1 MSSLRKFIEKLS
13 NIDISNWIKQNFGLH
28 SVRKKVFFLS
38 KLSGALIIFFYL
50 LVEEFSTDNK
60 FEFWLWFIILVIFIM
75 SIDFLLGKFISE
87 PITSINK
94 SAKSMSQLDFSNPCT
109 VNTNDEF
116 GELSRSLNT
125 MSTNLQQALS
135 DLESANIQ
143 LEQDVNKERMLLEQR
158 KELIDTISHEMKTP
172 LGIIRAYTEGLMD
185 EVDEE
190 KKKNYMDV
198 IIEETDRM
206 NNMIVSLLDL
216 SALEAGVS
224 KLNPECFDF
233 IEFVETVAGRLL
245 IDIPDVNFYFT
256 YDLPEHEVFVVA
268 DKMRMEQVVEN
279 LIINAKKHVICNGNL
294 DLSITCEN
302 GLLLF
307 KIYNEGRIIESDEIS
322 KIWSKFYRS
331 AQSQRTG
338 GSGLGLAIVSQILTM
353 QGLEYGVKNRDK
365 GVEFYFMIPI
375 DEQLNINL

>member
-1 MSSLRKFIEKLS
+1 MNSLRKIIEKLK
-13 NIDISNWIKQNFGLH
+13 NVDISNWIKQNFGLY
-28 SVRKKVFFLS
+28 SVRKKVFLLS
-38 KLSGALIIFFYL
+38 KLSGALIILFYL
-50 LVEEFSTDNK
+50 VVEEFSINSK
-60 FEFWLWFIILVIFIM
+60 FEFWIWFIILVIFIM

-143 LEQDVNKERMLLEQR
+143 LEKDVNKERMLLEQR
-158 KELIDTISHEMKTP
+158 KELVDTISHEMKTP

-190 KKKNYMDV
+190 KKKNYMNV

-224 KLNPECFDF
+224 KLNPERFDF

-245 IDIPDVNFYFT
+245 IDIPDANFYFT
-256 YDLPEHEVFVVA
+256 YDLPEYEVFVVA

-279 LIINAKKHVICNGNL
+279 LVINAKKHVVYNGNL

-307 KIYNEGRIIESDEIS
+307 EIYNDGRFIEQDEIS

-331 AQSQRTG
+331 VQSQRTG

-353 QGLEYGVKNRDK
+353 QGLEYGVNNRDR
-365 GVEFYFMIPI
+365 GGEFYFMIPI
-375 DEQLNINL
+375 DE

>member
-1 MSSLRKFIEKLS
+1 MNSLRKIIEKLK
-13 NIDISNWIKQNFGLH
+13 NVDISNWIKQNFGLY
-28 SVRKKVFFLS
+28 SVRKKVFLLS
-38 KLSGALIIFFYL
+38 KLSGALIILFYL
-50 LVEEFSTDNK
+50 VVEEFSINSK
-60 FEFWLWFIILVIFIM
+60 FEFWIWFIILVIFIM

-143 LEQDVNKERMLLEQR
+143 LEKDVNKERMLLEQR
-158 KELIDTISHEMKTP
+158 KELVDTISHEMKTP

-190 KKKNYMDV
+190 KKKNYMNV

-224 KLNPECFDF
+224 KLNPERFDF

-245 IDIPDVNFYFT
+245 IDIPDANFYFT
-256 YDLPEHEVFVVA
+256 YDLPEYEVFVVA

-279 LIINAKKHVICNGNL
+279 LVINAKKHVVYNGNL

-307 KIYNEGRIIESDEIS
+307 EIYNDGRFIEQDEIS

-331 AQSQRTG
+331 VQSQRTG
-338 GSGLGLAIVSQILTM
+338 GSGLGLAIVSQILAM

-375 DEQLNINL
+375 DE

>member
-1 MSSLRKFIEKLS
+1 MNSLRKIIEKLK
-13 NIDISNWIKQNFGLH
+13 NVDISNWIKQNFGLY
-28 SVRKKVFFLS
+28 SVRKKVFLLS
-38 KLSGALIIFFYL
+38 KLSGALIILFYL
-50 LVEEFSTDNK
+50 VVEEFSINSK
-60 FEFWLWFIILVIFIM
+60 FEFWIWFIILVIFIM

-125 MSTNLQQALS
+125 ISTNLQQALS

-143 LEQDVNKERMLLEQR
+143 LEKDVNKERMLLEQR
-158 KELIDTISHEMKTP
+158 KELVDTISHEMKTP

-190 KKKNYMDV
+190 KKKNYMNV

-224 KLNPECFDF
+224 KLNPERFDF

-245 IDIPDVNFYFT
+245 IDIPDANFYFT
-256 YDLPEHEVFVVA
+256 YDLPEYEVFVVA

-279 LIINAKKHVICNGNL
+279 LIINAKKHVVYNGNL

-307 KIYNEGRIIESDEIS
+307 EIYNDGRIIEQDETS

-331 AQSQRTG
+331 VQSQRTG

-353 QGLEYGVKNRDK
+353 QGLEYGVNNRDR

-375 DEQLNINL
+375 DE

>member
-1 MSSLRKFIEKLS
+1 MNSLRKIIEKLK
-13 NIDISNWIKQNFGLH
+13 NVDISNWIKQNFGLY
-28 SVRKKVFFLS
+28 SVRKKVFLLS
-38 KLSGALIIFFYL
+38 KLSGVLIILFYL
-50 LVEEFSTDNK
+50 VVEEFSINSK
-60 FEFWLWFIILVIFIM
+60 LEFWIWFIILVIFIM

-143 LEQDVNKERMLLEQR
+143 LEKDVNKERMLLEQR
-158 KELIDTISHEMKTP
+158 KELVDTISHEMKTP

-190 KKKNYMDV
+190 KKKNYMNV

-224 KLNPECFDF
+224 KLNPERFDF

-245 IDIPDVNFYFT
+245 IDIPDANFYFT
-256 YDLPEHEVFVVA
+256 YDLPEYEVFVVA

-279 LIINAKKHVICNGNL
+279 LVINAKKHVVYNGNL

-307 KIYNEGRIIESDEIS
+307 EIYNDGRFIEQDEIS

-331 AQSQRTG
+331 VQSQRTG

-353 QGLEYGVKNRDK
+353 QGLEYGVNNRDR

-375 DEQLNINL
+375 DE

>member
-1 MSSLRKFIEKLS
+1 MNSLRKIIEKLK
-13 NIDISNWIKQNFGLH
+13 NVDISNWIKQNFGLY
-28 SVRKKVFFLS
+28 SVRNKVFLLS
-38 KLSGALIIFFYL
+38 KLSGALIILFYL
-50 LVEEFSTDNK
+50 VVEEFSINSK
-60 FEFWLWFIILVIFIM
+60 FEFWIWFIILVIFIM

-143 LEQDVNKERMLLEQR
+143 LEKDVNKERMLLEQR
-158 KELIDTISHEMKTP
+158 KELVDTISHEMKTP

-190 KKKNYMDV
+190 KKKNYMNV

-224 KLNPECFDF
+224 KLNPERFDF

-245 IDIPDVNFYFT
+245 IDIPDANFYFT
-256 YDLPEHEVFVVA
+256 YDLPEYEVFVVA

-279 LIINAKKHVICNGNL
+279 LVINAKKHVVYNGNL

-307 KIYNEGRIIESDEIS
+307 EIYNDGRFIEQDEIS

-331 AQSQRTG
+331 VQSQRTG

-353 QGLEYGVKNRDK
+353 QGLEYGVNNRDR

-375 DEQLNINL
+375 DE

>member
-1 MSSLRKFIEKLS
+1 MNSLRKIIEKLK
-13 NIDISNWIKQNFGLH
+13 NVDISNWIKQNFGLY
-28 SVRKKVFFLS
+28 SVRKKVFLLS
-38 KLSGALIIFFYL
+38 KLSGALIILFYL
-50 LVEEFSTDNK
+50 VVEEFSINSK
-60 FEFWLWFIILVIFIM
+60 LEFWIWFIILVIFIM

-143 LEQDVNKERMLLEQR
+143 LEKDVNKERMLLEQR
-158 KELIDTISHEMKTP
+158 KELVDTISHEMKTP

-190 KKKNYMDV
+190 KKKNYMNV

-224 KLNPECFDF
+224 KLNPERFDF

-245 IDIPDVNFYFT
+245 IDIPDANFYFT
-256 YDLPEHEVFVVA
+256 YDLPEYEVFVVA

-279 LIINAKKHVICNGNL
+279 LVINAKKHVVYNGNL

-307 KIYNEGRIIESDEIS
+307 EIYNDGRFIEQDEIS

-331 AQSQRTG
+331 VQSQRTG
-338 GSGLGLAIVSQILTM
+338 GSGLGIAIVSQILTM
-353 QGLEYGVKNRDK
+353 QGLEYGVNNRDR

-375 DEQLNINL
+375 DE

>member
-1 MSSLRKFIEKLS
+1 MNSLRKIIEKLK
-13 NIDISNWIKQNFGLH
+13 NVDISNWIKQDFGLY
-28 SVRKKVFFLS
+28 SVRKKVFLLS
-38 KLSGALIIFFYL
+38 KLSGALIILFYL
-50 LVEEFSTDNK
+50 VVEEFSINSK
-60 FEFWLWFIILVIFIM
+60 FEFWIWFIILVIFIM

-143 LEQDVNKERMLLEQR
+143 LEKDVNKERMLLEQR
-158 KELIDTISHEMKTP
+158 KELVDTISHEMKTP
-172 LGIIRAYTEGLMD
+172 LGIIRAYTEGLID

-190 KKKNYMDV
+190 KKKNYMNV

-224 KLNPECFDF
+224 KLNPERFDF

-245 IDIPDVNFYFT
+245 IDIPDANFYFT
-256 YDLPEHEVFVVA
+256 YDLPEYEVFVVA

-279 LIINAKKHVICNGNL
+279 LVINAKKHVVYNGNL

-307 KIYNEGRIIESDEIS
+307 EIYNDGRFIEQDEIS

-331 AQSQRTG
+331 VQSQRTG

-353 QGLEYGVKNRDK
+353 QGLEYGVNNRDR

-375 DEQLNINL
+375 DE

>member
-1 MSSLRKFIEKLS
+1 MNSLRKIVEKLK
-13 NIDISNWIKQNFGLH
+13 NVDISNWIKQNFGLY
-28 SVRKKVFFLS
+28 SVRKKVFLLS
-38 KLSGALIIFFYL
+38 KLSGALIILFYL
-50 LVEEFSTDNK
+50 VVEEFFLNSK
-60 FEFWLWFIILVIFIM
+60 FEFWIWFIILVIFIM

-125 MSTNLQQALS
+125 MSTNLQKALS

-143 LEQDVNKERMLLEQR
+143 LEKDVNKERMLLEQR
-158 KELIDTISHEMKTP
+158 KELVDTISHEMKTP

-190 KKKNYMDV
+190 KKKNYMNV

-224 KLNPECFDF
+224 KLNPERFDF

-245 IDIPDVNFYFT
+245 IDIPDANFYFT
-256 YDLPEHEVFVVA
+256 YDLPEYEVFVVA

-279 LIINAKKHVICNGNL
+279 LIINAKKHVVYDGNL

-307 KIYNEGRIIESDEIS
+307 EIYNDGRIIEQDEIS

-331 AQSQRTG
+331 VQSQRTG
-338 GSGLGLAIVSQILTM
+338 GSGLGLAIVSQILAM

-375 DEQLNINL
+375 DE

>member
-1 MSSLRKFIEKLS
+1 MDNLRKFINKLK
-13 NIDISNWIKQNFGLH
+13 NVNMSNWLKTNFGLY

-38 KLSGALIIFFYL
+38 KLAGATIILFYLIVEELPINSKFGFWIWFIVMIIF
-50 LVEEFSTDNK
+50 
-60 FEFWLWFIILVIFIM
+60 ILG
-75 SIDFLLGKFISE
+75 IDFLLGRFISE

-125 MSTNLQQALS
+125 MSTNLQQAL
-135 DLESANIQ
+135 LELEDANIK
-143 LEQDVNKERMLLEQR
+143 LEKDVNKERMLLEQR
-158 KELIDTISHEMKTP
+158 KELVDTISHEMKTP

-190 KKKNYMDV
+190 KKKLYMNI

-224 KLNPECFDF
+224 KLNPERFDF

-245 IDIPDVNFYFT
+245 IDVPDIDFYFT
-256 YDLPEHEVFVVA
+256 YDLPENKVFVVV

-279 LIINAKKHVICNGNL
+279 LIINAKKHVKYNGNL
-294 DLSITCEN
+294 DLSVTCCN
-302 GLLLF
+302 GLLVF
-307 KIYNEGRIIESDEIS
+307 KIYNDGKTIDLDEIP

-331 AQSQRTG
+331 TESQRKG

-353 QGLEYGVKNRDK
+353 QGLKYGVKNRDK
-365 GVEFYFMIPI
+365 GVEFYFMIPVD
-375 DEQLNINL
+375 DE

>member
-1 MSSLRKFIEKLS
+1 MNSLRKIVEKLK
-13 NIDISNWIKQNFGLH
+13 NVDISNWIKQNFGLY
-28 SVRKKVFFLS
+28 SVRKKVFLLS
-38 KLSGALIIFFYL
+38 KLSGVLIILFYL
-50 LVEEFSTDNK
+50 IVEEFSLNSK
-60 FEFWLWFIILVIFIM
+60 FEFLIWFIILVIFIM

-125 MSTNLQQALS
+125 MSTNLQKALS

-143 LEQDVNKERMLLEQR
+143 LEKDVNKERMLLEQR
-158 KELIDTISHEMKTP
+158 KELVDTISHEMKTP

-190 KKKNYMDV
+190 KKKNYMNV

-206 NNMIVSLLDL
+206 NNMIVSFLDL

-224 KLNPECFDF
+224 KLNPERFDF

-245 IDIPDVNFYFT
+245 IDIPDANFYFT
-256 YDLPEHEVFVVA
+256 YDLPEYEVFVVA

-279 LIINAKKHVICNGNL
+279 LIINAKKHVVYDGNL

-307 KIYNEGRIIESDEIS
+307 EIYNDGRIIEQDEIS

-331 AQSQRTG
+331 VQSQRTG
-338 GSGLGLAIVSQILTM
+338 GSGLGLAIVSQILAM

-375 DEQLNINL
+375 DE

>member
-1 MSSLRKFIEKLS
+1 MNSLRKIIEKLK
-13 NIDISNWIKQNFGLH
+13 NVDISNWIKQNFGLY
-28 SVRKKVFFLS
+28 SVRKKVFLLS
-38 KLSGALIIFFYL
+38 KLSGALIILFYL
-50 LVEEFSTDNK
+50 VVEEFSINSK
-60 FEFWLWFIILVIFIM
+60 FEFWIWFIILVIFIM

-143 LEQDVNKERMLLEQR
+143 LEKDVNKERMLLEQR

-185 EVDEE
+185 EADEE
-190 KKKNYMDV
+190 KKKNYMNV

-224 KLNPECFDF
+224 KLNPERFDF

-245 IDIPDVNFYFT
+245 IDIPDANFYFI
-256 YDLPEHEVFVVA
+256 YDLPEYEVFVVV

-279 LIINAKKHVICNGNL
+279 LIINAKKHVVYNGNL
-294 DLSITCEN
+294 ELSITCEN

-307 KIYNEGRIIESDEIS
+307 EIYNDGRIIEHDEIS

-331 AQSQRTG
+331 VQSQRTG

-353 QGLEYGVKNRDK
+353 QGLEYGVNNRDR

-375 DEQLNINL
+375 DE

>member
-1 MSSLRKFIEKLS
+1 MNSLRKIIEKLK
-13 NIDISNWIKQNFGLH
+13 NVDISNWIKQNFGLY
-28 SVRKKVFFLS
+28 SVRKKVFLLS
-38 KLSGALIIFFYL
+38 KLSGALIILFYL
-50 LVEEFSTDNK
+50 VVEEFSINSK
-60 FEFWLWFIILVIFIM
+60 FEFWIWFIILVIFIM

-143 LEQDVNKERMLLEQR
+143 LEKDVNKERMLLEQR
-158 KELIDTISHEMKTP
+158 KELVDTISHEMKTP

-190 KKKNYMDV
+190 KKNNYMNV

-224 KLNPECFDF
+224 KLNPERFDF

-245 IDIPDVNFYFT
+245 IDIPDANFYFT
-256 YDLPEHEVFVVA
+256 YDLPEYEVFVVA

-279 LIINAKKHVICNGNL
+279 LVINAKKHVVYNGNL

-307 KIYNEGRIIESDEIS
+307 EIYNDGRFIEQDEIS

-331 AQSQRTG
+331 VQSQRTG

-353 QGLEYGVKNRDK
+353 QGLEYGVNNRDR

-375 DEQLNINL
+375 DE

>member
-1 MSSLRKFIEKLS
+1 MNSLRKIIEKLK
-13 NIDISNWIKQNFGLH
+13 NVDISNWIKQNFGLY
-28 SVRKKVFFLS
+28 SVRKKVFLLS
-38 KLSGALIIFFYL
+38 KLSGALIILFYL
-50 LVEEFSTDNK
+50 VVEEFSINSK
-60 FEFWLWFIILVIFIM
+60 FEFWIWFIILVIFIM

-143 LEQDVNKERMLLEQR
+143 LEKDVNKERMLLEQR
-158 KELIDTISHEMKTP
+158 KELVDAISHEMKTP

-190 KKKNYMDV
+190 KKKNYMNV

-216 SALEAGVS
+216 SALEVGVS
-224 KLNPECFDF
+224 KLNPERFDF

-245 IDIPDVNFYFT
+245 IDIPDANFYFT
-256 YDLPEHEVFVVA
+256 YDLPEYEVFVVA

-279 LIINAKKHVICNGNL
+279 LIINAKKHVVYNGNL

-307 KIYNEGRIIESDEIS
+307 EIYNDGRIIEQDEIS

-331 AQSQRTG
+331 VQSQRKG

-353 QGLEYGVKNRDK
+353 QGLEYGVNNRDR

-375 DEQLNINL
+375 DE

>member
-1 MSSLRKFIEKLS
+1 MNSLRKIVEKLK
-13 NIDISNWIKQNFGLH
+13 NVDISNWIKQNFGLY
-28 SVRKKVFFLS
+28 SVRKKVFLLS
-38 KLSGALIIFFYL
+38 KLSGALIILFYL
-50 LVEEFSTDNK
+50 VVEEFSLNSK
-60 FEFWLWFIILVIFIM
+60 FEFWIWFIILVIFIM

-125 MSTNLQQALS
+125 MSTNLQKALS

-143 LEQDVNKERMLLEQR
+143 LEKDVNKERMLLEQR
-158 KELIDTISHEMKTP
+158 KELVDTISHEMKTP
-172 LGIIRAYTEGLMD
+172 LGFIRAYTEGLMD

-190 KKKNYMDV
+190 KKKNYMNV

-224 KLNPECFDF
+224 KLNPERFDF

-245 IDIPDVNFYFT
+245 IDIPDANFYFT
-256 YDLPEHEVFVVA
+256 YDLPEYEVFVVA

-279 LIINAKKHVICNGNL
+279 LIINAKKHVVYDGNL

-307 KIYNEGRIIESDEIS
+307 EIYNDGRIIEQEEIS

-331 AQSQRTG
+331 VQSQRTG
-338 GSGLGLAIVSQILTM
+338 GSGLGLAIVSQILAM
-353 QGLEYGVKNRDK
+353 QGLEYGVKNRYK

-375 DEQLNINL
+375 DE

>member
-1 MSSLRKFIEKLS
+1 MNSLRKIIEKLK
-13 NIDISNWIKQNFGLH
+13 NVDISNWIKQNFGLY
-28 SVRKKVFFLS
+28 SVRKKVFLLS
-38 KLSGALIIFFYL
+38 KLSGALIILFYL
-50 LVEEFSTDNK
+50 VVEEFSINSK
-60 FEFWLWFIILVIFIM
+60 FEFWIWFIILVIFIM

-143 LEQDVNKERMLLEQR
+143 LEKDVNKERMLLEQR
-158 KELIDTISHEMKTP
+158 KELVDTISHEMKTP
-172 LGIIRAYTEGLMD
+172 LGIIRAYTEGLID

-190 KKKNYMDV
+190 KKKNYMNV

-224 KLNPECFDF
+224 KLNPERFDF

-245 IDIPDVNFYFT
+245 IDIPDANFYFT
-256 YDLPEHEVFVVA
+256 YDLPEYEVFVVA

-279 LIINAKKHVICNGNL
+279 LVINAKKHVVYNGNL

-307 KIYNEGRIIESDEIS
+307 EIYNDGRFIEQDEIS

-331 AQSQRTG
+331 VQSQRAG

-353 QGLEYGVKNRDK
+353 QGLEYGVNNRDR

-375 DEQLNINL
+375 DE

>member
-1 MSSLRKFIEKLS
+1 MNSLRKIVEKLK
-13 NIDISNWIKQNFGLH
+13 NVDISNWIKQNFGLY
-28 SVRKKVFFLS
+28 SVRKKVFLLS
-38 KLSGALIIFFYL
+38 KLSGALIILFYL
-50 LVEEFSTDNK
+50 IVEEFSINSK
-60 FEFWLWFIILVIFIM
+60 FEFWIWFIILVIFTM

-125 MSTNLQQALS
+125 MSTNLQKALS

-143 LEQDVNKERMLLEQR
+143 LEKDVNKERMLLEQR
-158 KELIDTISHEMKTP
+158 KELVDTISHEMKTP

-190 KKKNYMDV
+190 KKKNYMNV

-224 KLNPECFDF
+224 KLNPERFDF

-245 IDIPDVNFYFT
+245 IDIPDANFYFT
-256 YDLPEHEVFVVA
+256 YDLPEYEVFVVA

-279 LIINAKKHVICNGNL
+279 LIINAKKHVVYDGNL

-307 KIYNEGRIIESDEIS
+307 EIYNDGRIIEQDEIS

-331 AQSQRTG
+331 VQSQRTG
-338 GSGLGLAIVSQILTM
+338 GSGLGLAIVSQILAM

-375 DEQLNINL
+375 DE

>member
-1 MSSLRKFIEKLS
+1 MNSLRKIIEKLK
-13 NIDISNWIKQNFGLH
+13 NVDISNWIKQNFGLY
-28 SVRKKVFFLS
+28 SVRKKVFLLS
-38 KLSGALIIFFYL
+38 KLSGALIILFYL
-50 LVEEFSTDNK
+50 VVEEFSINSK
-60 FEFWLWFIILVIFIM
+60 FEFWIWFIILVIFIM

-143 LEQDVNKERMLLEQR
+143 LEKDVNKERMLLEQR
-158 KELIDTISHEMKTP
+158 KELVDAISHEMKTP

-190 KKKNYMDV
+190 KKKNYMNV

-224 KLNPECFDF
+224 KLNPERFDF

-245 IDIPDVNFYFT
+245 IDIPDANFYFT
-256 YDLPEHEVFVVA
+256 YDLPEYEVFVVV

-279 LIINAKKHVICNGNL
+279 LIINAKKHVVYNGNL

-307 KIYNEGRIIESDEIS
+307 EIYNDGRIIEHDEIS

-331 AQSQRTG
+331 VQSQRTG

-353 QGLEYGVKNRDK
+353 QGLEYGVNNRDR

-375 DEQLNINL
+375 DE

>member
-1 MSSLRKFIEKLS
+1 MNSLRKLKEIIE
-13 NIDISNWIKQNFGLH
+13 NIDISNWIKKNFGLH

-50 LVEEFSTDNK
+50 LVEEFSMNSK
-60 FEFWLWFIILVIFIM
+60 FEFWIWFVILVILIM
-75 SIDFLLGKFISE
+75 NIDFLLGKFISE

-109 VNTNDEF
+109 IDTNDEF

-125 MSTNLQQALS
+125 MSKNLQQALS
-135 DLESANIQ
+135 Q
-143 LEQDVNKERMLLEQR
+143 LENVNIKLEEEVNKERMLLEQR
-158 KELIDTISHEMKTP
+158 KELVDTISHEMKTP
-172 LGIIRAYTEGLMD
+172 LGIICAYTEGLMD
-185 EVDEE
+185 EADEE

-216 SALEAGVS
+216 SSLEAGVS
-224 KLNPECFDF
+224 KLSSECFDF

-279 LIINAKKHVICNGNL
+279 LIINAKKHVICDGNL
-294 DLSITCEN
+294 DLSITCSD
-302 GLLLF
+302 GLLSF
-307 KIYNEGRIIESDEIS
+307 KMYNEGRTIEPEEIS

-331 AQSQRTG
+331 AQSKHTG

-353 QGLEYGVKNRDK
+353 QRLEYGVKNHDK
-365 GVEFYFMIPI
+365 GVEFYFIIPI
-375 DEQLNINL
+375 SEQRSINL

>member
-1 MSSLRKFIEKLS
+1 MNSLRKIIEKLK
-13 NIDISNWIKQNFGLH
+13 NVDISNWIKQNFGLY
-28 SVRKKVFFLS
+28 SVRKKVFLLS
-38 KLSGALIIFFYL
+38 KLSGALIILFYL
-50 LVEEFSTDNK
+50 VVEEFSINSK
-60 FEFWLWFIILVIFIM
+60 FEFWIWFIILVIFIM

-143 LEQDVNKERMLLEQR
+143 LEKDVNKERMLLEQR
-158 KELIDTISHEMKTP
+158 KELVDTISHEMKTP
-172 LGIIRAYTEGLMD
+172 LGIIRAYTEGLID

-190 KKKNYMDV
+190 KKKNYMNV

-224 KLNPECFDF
+224 KLNPERFDF

-245 IDIPDVNFYFT
+245 IDIPDANFYFT
-256 YDLPEHEVFVVA
+256 YDLPEYEVFVVA
-268 DKMRMEQVVEN
+268 DKIRMEQVVEN
-279 LIINAKKHVICNGNL
+279 LIINAKKHVVYNGNL

-307 KIYNEGRIIESDEIS
+307 KIYNDGRIIEQDEIS

-331 AQSQRTG
+331 VQSQRTG

-353 QGLEYGVKNRDK
+353 QGLEYGVNNRDR

-375 DEQLNINL
+375 DE

>member
-1 MSSLRKFIEKLS
+1 MNSLRKIIEKLK
-13 NIDISNWIKQNFGLH
+13 NVDISNWIKQNFGLY
-28 SVRKKVFFLS
+28 SVRKKVFLLS
-38 KLSGALIIFFYL
+38 KLSGALIILFYL
-50 LVEEFSTDNK
+50 VVEEFSINSK
-60 FEFWLWFIILVIFIM
+60 FEFWIWFIILVIFIM

-143 LEQDVNKERMLLEQR
+143 LEKDVNKERMLLEQR
-158 KELIDTISHEMKTP
+158 KELVDTISHEMKTP
-172 LGIIRAYTEGLMD
+172 LGIISAYTEGLMD

-190 KKKNYMDV
+190 KKKNYMNV

-224 KLNPECFDF
+224 KLNPERFDF

-245 IDIPDVNFYFT
+245 IDIPDANFYFT
-256 YDLPEHEVFVVA
+256 YDLPEYEVFVVA

-279 LIINAKKHVICNGNL
+279 LVINAKKHVVYNGNL

-307 KIYNEGRIIESDEIS
+307 EIYNDGRIIEQDEIS

-331 AQSQRTG
+331 VQSQRTG

-353 QGLEYGVKNRDK
+353 QGLEYGVNNRDR

-375 DEQLNINL
+375 DE

>member
-1 MSSLRKFIEKLS
+1 MNSLRKIIEKLK
-13 NIDISNWIKQNFGLH
+13 NVDISNWIKQNFGLY
-28 SVRKKVFFLS
+28 SVRKKVFVLS
-38 KLSGALIIFFYL
+38 KLSGALIILFYL
-50 LVEEFSTDNK
+50 VVEEFSINSK
-60 FEFWLWFIILVIFIM
+60 FEFWIWFIILVIFIM

-143 LEQDVNKERMLLEQR
+143 LEKDVNKERMLLEQR
-158 KELIDTISHEMKTP
+158 KELVDTISHEMKTP

-190 KKKNYMDV
+190 KKKNYMNV

-224 KLNPECFDF
+224 KLNPERFDF

-245 IDIPDVNFYFT
+245 IDIPDANFYFT
-256 YDLPEHEVFVVA
+256 YDLPEYEVFVVA

-279 LIINAKKHVICNGNL
+279 LVINAKKHVVYNGNL

-307 KIYNEGRIIESDEIS
+307 EIYNDGRFIEQDEIS

-331 AQSQRTG
+331 VQSQRTG

-353 QGLEYGVKNRDK
+353 QGLEYGVNNRDR

-375 DEQLNINL
+375 DE

>member
-1 MSSLRKFIEKLS
+1 MNSLRKIVEKLK
-13 NIDISNWIKQNFGLH
+13 NVDISNWIKQNFGLY
-28 SVRKKVFFLS
+28 SVRKKVFLLS
-38 KLSGALIIFFYL
+38 KLSGALIILFYL
-50 LVEEFSTDNK
+50 VVEEFSLNSK
-60 FEFWLWFIILVIFIM
+60 FEFWIWFIILVIFIM

-125 MSTNLQQALS
+125 MSTNLQKTLS

-143 LEQDVNKERMLLEQR
+143 LEKDVNKERMLLEQR
-158 KELIDTISHEMKTP
+158 KELVDTISHEMKTP

-190 KKKNYMDV
+190 KKKNYMNV

-224 KLNPECFDF
+224 KLNPERFDF

-245 IDIPDVNFYFT
+245 IDIPDANFYFT
-256 YDLPEHEVFVVA
+256 YDLPEYEVFVVA

-279 LIINAKKHVICNGNL
+279 LIINAKKHVVYDGNL

-307 KIYNEGRIIESDEIS
+307 EIYNDGRIIEQDEIS

-331 AQSQRTG
+331 VQSQRTG
-338 GSGLGLAIVSQILTM
+338 GSGLGLAIVSQILAM

-375 DEQLNINL
+375 DE

>member
-1 MSSLRKFIEKLS
+1 MNSLRKIIEKLK
-13 NIDISNWIKQNFGLH
+13 NVDISNWIKQNFGLY
-28 SVRKKVFFLS
+28 SVRKKVFLLS
-38 KLSGALIIFFYL
+38 KLSGALIILFYL
-50 LVEEFSTDNK
+50 VVEEFSINSK
-60 FEFWLWFIILVIFIM
+60 FEFWIWFIILVIFIM

-143 LEQDVNKERMLLEQR
+143 LEKDVNKERMLLEQR
-158 KELIDTISHEMKTP
+158 KELVDAISHEMKTP

-190 KKKNYMDV
+190 KKKNYMNV

-224 KLNPECFDF
+224 KLNPERFDF

-245 IDIPDVNFYFT
+245 IDIPDANFYFT
-256 YDLPEHEVFVVA
+256 YDLPEYEVFVVA
-268 DKMRMEQVVEN
+268 DKMRMGQVVEN
-279 LIINAKKHVICNGNL
+279 LIINAKKHVVYNGNL

-307 KIYNEGRIIESDEIS
+307 EIYNDGRIIEQDEIS

-331 AQSQRTG
+331 VQSQRKG

-353 QGLEYGVKNRDK
+353 QGLEYGVNNRDR

-375 DEQLNINL
+375 DE

>member
-1 MSSLRKFIEKLS
+1 MNSLRKIIEKLK
-13 NIDISNWIKQNFGLH
+13 NVDISNWIKQNFGLY
-28 SVRKKVFFLS
+28 SVRKKVFLLS
-38 KLSGALIIFFYL
+38 KLSGALIILFYL
-50 LVEEFSTDNK
+50 VVEEFSINSK
-60 FEFWLWFIILVIFIM
+60 FEFWIWFIILVIFIM

-143 LEQDVNKERMLLEQR
+143 LEKDVNKERMLLEQR
-158 KELIDTISHEMKTP
+158 KELVDTISHEMKTP
-172 LGIIRAYTEGLMD
+172 LGIICAYTEGLMD

-190 KKKNYMDV
+190 KKKNYMNV

-224 KLNPECFDF
+224 KLNPERFDF

-245 IDIPDVNFYFT
+245 IDIPDANFYFT
-256 YDLPEHEVFVVA
+256 YDLPEYEVFVVA

-279 LIINAKKHVICNGNL
+279 LVINAKKHVVYNGNL

-307 KIYNEGRIIESDEIS
+307 EIYNDGRFIEQDEIS

-331 AQSQRTG
+331 VQSQRTG

-353 QGLEYGVKNRDK
+353 QGLEYGVNNRDR

-375 DEQLNINL
+375 DE

>member
-1 MSSLRKFIEKLS
+1 MNSLRKIVEKLK
-13 NIDISNWIKQNFGLH
+13 NVDISNWIKQNFGLY
-28 SVRKKVFFLS
+28 SVRKKVFLLS
-38 KLSGALIIFFYL
+38 KLSGALIILFYL
-50 LVEEFSTDNK
+50 IVEEFSINSK
-60 FEFWLWFIILVIFIM
+60 FEFWIWFIILVIFIM

-125 MSTNLQQALS
+125 MSTNLQKALS

-143 LEQDVNKERMLLEQR
+143 LEKDVNKERMLLEQR
-158 KELIDTISHEMKTP
+158 KELVDTISHEMKTP

-190 KKKNYMDV
+190 KKKNYMNV

-224 KLNPECFDF
+224 KLNPERFDF

-245 IDIPDVNFYFT
+245 IDIPDANFYFT
-256 YDLPEHEVFVVA
+256 YDLPEYEVFVVA

-279 LIINAKKHVICNGNL
+279 LIINAKKHVVYDGNL

-307 KIYNEGRIIESDEIS
+307 EIYNDGRIIEQEEIS

-331 AQSQRTG
+331 VQSQRTG
-338 GSGLGLAIVSQILTM
+338 GSGLGLAIVSQILAM

-375 DEQLNINL
+375 DE

>member
-1 MSSLRKFIEKLS
+1 MNSLRKIIEKLK
-13 NIDISNWIKQNFGLH
+13 NVDISNWIKQNFGLY
-28 SVRKKVFFLS
+28 SVRKKVFLLS
-38 KLSGALIIFFYL
+38 KLSGALIILFYL
-50 LVEEFSTDNK
+50 VVEEFSINSK
-60 FEFWLWFIILVIFIM
+60 LEFWIWFIILVIFIM

-143 LEQDVNKERMLLEQR
+143 LEKDVNKERMLLEQR
-158 KELIDTISHEMKTP
+158 KELVDTISHEMKTP

-190 KKKNYMDV
+190 KKKNYMNV

-206 NNMIVSLLDL
+206 DNMIVSLLDL

-224 KLNPECFDF
+224 KLNPERFDF

-245 IDIPDVNFYFT
+245 IDIPDANFYFT
-256 YDLPEHEVFVVA
+256 YDLPEYEVFVVA

-279 LIINAKKHVICNGNL
+279 LVINAKKHVVYNGNL

-307 KIYNEGRIIESDEIS
+307 EIYNDGRFIEQDEIS

-331 AQSQRTG
+331 VQSQRTG

-353 QGLEYGVKNRDK
+353 QGLEYGVNNRDR

-375 DEQLNINL
+375 DE

>member
-1 MSSLRKFIEKLS
+1 MNSLRKIIEKLK
-13 NIDISNWIKQNFGLH
+13 NVDISNWIKQNFGLY
-28 SVRKKVFFLS
+28 SVRKKVFLLS
-38 KLSGALIIFFYL
+38 KLSGALIILFYL
-50 LVEEFSTDNK
+50 VVEEFSINSK
-60 FEFWLWFIILVIFIM
+60 LEFWIWFIILVIFIM

-143 LEQDVNKERMLLEQR
+143 LEKDVNKERMLLEQR
-158 KELIDTISHEMKTP
+158 KELVDAISHEMKTP

-190 KKKNYMDV
+190 KKKNYMNV

-224 KLNPECFDF
+224 KLNPERFDF

-245 IDIPDVNFYFT
+245 IDIPDANFYFT
-256 YDLPEHEVFVVA
+256 YDLPEYEVFVVA

-279 LIINAKKHVICNGNL
+279 LIINAKKHVVYNGNL

-307 KIYNEGRIIESDEIS
+307 EIYNDGRIIEQDEIS

-331 AQSQRTG
+331 VQSQRKG

-353 QGLEYGVKNRDK
+353 QGLEYGVNNRDR

-375 DEQLNINL
+375 DE

>member
-1 MSSLRKFIEKLS
+1 MNSLRKIVEKLK
-13 NIDISNWIKQNFGLH
+13 NVDISNWIKQNFGLY
-28 SVRKKVFFLS
+28 SVRKKVFLLS
-38 KLSGALIIFFYL
+38 KLSGALIILFYL
-50 LVEEFSTDNK
+50 VVEEFSINSK
-60 FEFWLWFIILVIFIM
+60 FEFWIWFIILVIFIM

-143 LEQDVNKERMLLEQR
+143 LEKDVNKERMLLEQR
-158 KELIDTISHEMKTP
+158 KELVDTISHEMKTP

-190 KKKNYMDV
+190 KKKNYMNV

-224 KLNPECFDF
+224 KLNPERFDF

-245 IDIPDVNFYFT
+245 IDIPDANFYFT
-256 YDLPEHEVFVVA
+256 YDLPEYEVFVVA
-268 DKMRMEQVVEN
+268 DKIRMEQVVEN
-279 LIINAKKHVICNGNL
+279 LVINAKKHVVYNGNL

-307 KIYNEGRIIESDEIS
+307 EIYNDGRFIEQDEIS

-331 AQSQRTG
+331 VQFQRTG

-353 QGLEYGVKNRDK
+353 QGLEYGVNNRDR

-375 DEQLNINL
+375 DE

>member
-1 MSSLRKFIEKLS
+1 MNSLRKIIEKLK
-13 NIDISNWIKQNFGLH
+13 NVDISNWIKQNFGLY
-28 SVRKKVFFLS
+28 SVRKKVFLLS
-38 KLSGALIIFFYL
+38 KLSGALIILFYL
-50 LVEEFSTDNK
+50 VVEEFSINSK
-60 FEFWLWFIILVIFIM
+60 FEFWIWFIILVIFIM

-143 LEQDVNKERMLLEQR
+143 LEKDVNKERMLLEQR
-158 KELIDTISHEMKTP
+158 KELVDTISHEMKTP
-172 LGIIRAYTEGLMD
+172 LGIISAYTEGLMD

-190 KKKNYMDV
+190 KKKNYMNV

-224 KLNPECFDF
+224 KLNPERFDF

-245 IDIPDVNFYFT
+245 IDIPDANFYFT
-256 YDLPEHEVFVVA
+256 YDLPEYEVFVVA
-268 DKMRMEQVVEN
+268 DKIRMEQVVEN
-279 LIINAKKHVICNGNL
+279 LIINAKKHVVYNGNL

-307 KIYNEGRIIESDEIS
+307 EIYNDGRIIEQDEIS

-331 AQSQRTG
+331 VQSQRTG

-353 QGLEYGVKNRDK
+353 QGLEYGVNNRDR

-375 DEQLNINL
+375 DE

>member
-1 MSSLRKFIEKLS
+1 MSSLRKIKKIIKS
-13 NIDISNWIKQNFGLH
+13 VDISNWVKKNFGLY

-50 LVEEFSTDNK
+50 IVEDFSKNTK
-60 FEFWLWFIILVIFIM
+60 FGFWLWFIILVIFIM

-125 MSTNLQQALS
+125 MSTNLQQALFE
-135 DLESANIQ
+135 LENANIQ
-143 LEQDVNKERMLLEQR
+143 LEKDVNKERMLLEQR
-158 KELIDTISHEMKTP
+158 KELVDTISHEMKTP
-172 LGIIRAYTEGLMD
+172 LGIVRAYTEGLID
-185 EVDEE
+185 EVDEV
-190 KKKNYMDV
+190 KKKTYMNI

-216 SALEAGVS
+216 SSLEAGIS
-224 KLNPECFDF
+224 KLSLECFDF

-245 IDIPDVNFYFT
+245 VDIPDVNFYFT

-268 DKMRMEQVVEN
+268 DKMRMEQVIEN

-294 DLSITCEN
+294 DLSLICLN
-302 GLLLF
+302 GLLSF
-307 KIYNEGRIIESDEIS
+307 KIYNDGRTIEPDEIS

-331 AQSQRTG
+331 PQSQCTG
-338 GSGLGLAIVSQILTM
+338 GSGLGLAIISQILTM
-353 QGLEYGVKNRDK
+353 HGLEYGVKNRDK
-365 GVEFYFMIPI
+365 GVEFYFTIPI
-375 DEQLNINL
+375 AE

>member
-1 MSSLRKFIEKLS
+1 MNSLRKIIKKLK
-13 NIDISNWIKQNFGLH
+13 NVDISNWIKQNFGLY
-28 SVRKKVFFLS
+28 SVRKKVFLLS
-38 KLSGALIIFFYL
+38 KLSGALIILFYL
-50 LVEEFSTDNK
+50 IVEEFSLNSK
-60 FEFWLWFIILVIFIM
+60 FEFWIWFIILVIFIM

-143 LEQDVNKERMLLEQR
+143 LEKDVNKERMLLEQR
-158 KELIDTISHEMKTP
+158 KELVDTISHEMKTP

-190 KKKNYMDV
+190 KKKNYMNV

-224 KLNPECFDF
+224 KLNPERFDF

-245 IDIPDVNFYFT
+245 IDIPDANFYFT
-256 YDLPEHEVFVVA
+256 YDLPEYEVFVVA

-279 LIINAKKHVICNGNL
+279 LVINAKKHVVYNGNL

-307 KIYNEGRIIESDEIS
+307 EIYNDGRFIEQDEIS

-331 AQSQRTG
+331 VQSQRTG

-353 QGLEYGVKNRDK
+353 QGLEYGVNNRDR

-375 DEQLNINL
+375 DE

>member
-1 MSSLRKFIEKLS
+1 MNSLRKIIEKLK
-13 NIDISNWIKQNFGLH
+13 NVDISNWTKQNFGLY
-28 SVRKKVFFLS
+28 SVRKKVFLLS
-38 KLSGALIIFFYL
+38 KLSGALIILFYL
-50 LVEEFSTDNK
+50 VVEEFSINSK
-60 FEFWLWFIILVIFIM
+60 FEFWIWFIILVIFIM

-143 LEQDVNKERMLLEQR
+143 LEKDVNKERMLLEQR
-158 KELIDTISHEMKTP
+158 KELVDTISHEMKTP

-190 KKKNYMDV
+190 KKKNYMNV

-224 KLNPECFDF
+224 KLNPERFDF

-245 IDIPDVNFYFT
+245 IDIPDANFYFT
-256 YDLPEHEVFVVA
+256 YDLPEYEVFVVV

-279 LIINAKKHVICNGNL
+279 LIINAKKHVVYNGNL

-307 KIYNEGRIIESDEIS
+307 EIYNDGRIIEQDEIS

-331 AQSQRTG
+331 VQSQRTG

-353 QGLEYGVKNRDK
+353 QGLEYGVKNRDR

-375 DEQLNINL
+375 DE

>member
-1 MSSLRKFIEKLS
+1 MNSLRKIIEKLK
-13 NIDISNWIKQNFGLH
+13 NVDISNWIKQNFGLY
-28 SVRKKVFFLS
+28 SVRKKVFLLS
-38 KLSGALIIFFYL
+38 KLSGALIILFYL
-50 LVEEFSTDNK
+50 VVEEFSINSK
-60 FEFWLWFIILVIFIM
+60 FEFWIWFIILVIFIM

-143 LEQDVNKERMLLEQR
+143 LEKDVNKERMLLEQR
-158 KELIDTISHEMKTP
+158 KELVDAISHEMKTP

-190 KKKNYMDV
+190 KKKNYMNV

-224 KLNPECFDF
+224 KLNPERFDF

-245 IDIPDVNFYFT
+245 IDIPDANFYFT
-256 YDLPEHEVFVVA
+256 YDLPEYEVFVVA
-268 DKMRMEQVVEN
+268 DKIRMEQVVEN
-279 LIINAKKHVICNGNL
+279 LIINAKKHVVYNGNL

-307 KIYNEGRIIESDEIS
+307 EIYNDGRIIEQDEIS

-331 AQSQRTG
+331 VQSQRKG

-353 QGLEYGVKNRDK
+353 QGLEYGVNNRDR

-375 DEQLNINL
+375 DE

>member
-1 MSSLRKFIEKLS
+1 MNSLRKIIEKLK
-13 NIDISNWIKQNFGLH
+13 NVDISNWIKQNFGLY
-28 SVRKKVFFLS
+28 SVRKKVFLLS
-38 KLSGALIIFFYL
+38 KLSGALIILLYL
-50 LVEEFSTDNK
+50 VVEEFSINSK
-60 FEFWLWFIILVIFIM
+60 FEFWIWFIILVIFIM

-143 LEQDVNKERMLLEQR
+143 LEKDVNKERMLLEQR
-158 KELIDTISHEMKTP
+158 KELVDTISHEMKTP

-190 KKKNYMDV
+190 KKKNYMNV

-224 KLNPECFDF
+224 KLNPERFDF

-245 IDIPDVNFYFT
+245 IDIPDANFYFT
-256 YDLPEHEVFVVA
+256 YDLPEYEVFVVA

-279 LIINAKKHVICNGNL
+279 LVINAKKHVVYNGNL

-307 KIYNEGRIIESDEIS
+307 EIYNDGRFIEQDEIS

-331 AQSQRTG
+331 VQSQRTG

-353 QGLEYGVKNRDK
+353 QGLEYGVNNRDR

-375 DEQLNINL
+375 DE

>member
-1 MSSLRKFIEKLS
+1 MNSLRKIIEKLK
-13 NIDISNWIKQNFGLH
+13 NVDISNWIKQNFGLY
-28 SVRKKVFFLS
+28 SVRKKVFLLS
-38 KLSGALIIFFYL
+38 KLSGALIILFYL
-50 LVEEFSTDNK
+50 VVEEFSINSK
-60 FEFWLWFIILVIFIM
+60 FEFWIWFIILVIFIM

-143 LEQDVNKERMLLEQR
+143 LEKDVNNERMLLEQR
-158 KELIDTISHEMKTP
+158 KELVDTISHEMKTP

-190 KKKNYMDV
+190 KKKNYMNV

-224 KLNPECFDF
+224 KLNPERFDF

-245 IDIPDVNFYFT
+245 IDIPDANFYFT
-256 YDLPEHEVFVVA
+256 YDLPEYEVFVVA

-279 LIINAKKHVICNGNL
+279 LVINAKKHVVYNGNL

-307 KIYNEGRIIESDEIS
+307 EIYNDGRFIEQDEIS

-331 AQSQRTG
+331 VQSQRTG

-353 QGLEYGVKNRDK
+353 QGLEYGVNNRDR

-375 DEQLNINL
+375 DE

>member
-1 MSSLRKFIEKLS
+1 MNSLRKIIEKLK
-13 NIDISNWIKQNFGLH
+13 NVDISNWIKQNFGLY
-28 SVRKKVFFLS
+28 SVRKKVFLLS
-38 KLSGALIIFFYL
+38 KLSGALIILFYL
-50 LVEEFSTDNK
+50 VVEEFSINSK
-60 FEFWLWFIILVIFIM
+60 FEFWIWFIILVIFIM

-143 LEQDVNKERMLLEQR
+143 LEKDVNKERMLLEQR
-158 KELIDTISHEMKTP
+158 KELVDAISHEMKTP

-190 KKKNYMDV
+190 KKKNYMNV

-224 KLNPECFDF
+224 KLNPERFDF

-245 IDIPDVNFYFT
+245 IDTPDANFYFT
-256 YDLPEHEVFVVA
+256 YDLPEYEVFVVA

-279 LIINAKKHVICNGNL
+279 LIINAKKHVVYNGNL

-307 KIYNEGRIIESDEIS
+307 EIYNDGRIIEQDEIS

-331 AQSQRTG
+331 VQSQRKG

-353 QGLEYGVKNRDK
+353 QGLEYGVNNRDR

-375 DEQLNINL
+375 DE

>member
-1 MSSLRKFIEKLS
+1 MNSLRKIIEKLK
-13 NIDISNWIKQNFGLH
+13 NVDISNWIKQNFGLY
-28 SVRKKVFFLS
+28 SVRKKVFLLS
-38 KLSGALIIFFYL
+38 KLSGALIILFYL
-50 LVEEFSTDNK
+50 VVEEFSINSK
-60 FEFWLWFIILVIFIM
+60 LEFWIWFIILVIFIM

-143 LEQDVNKERMLLEQR
+143 LEKDVNKERMLLEQR
-158 KELIDTISHEMKTP
+158 KELVDTISHEMKTP

-190 KKKNYMDV
+190 KKKNYMNV

-224 KLNPECFDF
+224 KLNPERFDF

-245 IDIPDVNFYFT
+245 IDIPDANFYFT
-256 YDLPEHEVFVVA
+256 YDLPEYEVFVVA

-279 LIINAKKHVICNGNL
+279 LVINAKKHVVYNGNL

-307 KIYNEGRIIESDEIS
+307 EIYNDGRFIEQDEIS

-331 AQSQRTG
+331 VQSQRTG

-353 QGLEYGVKNRDK
+353 QGLEYGVNNRDR

-375 DEQLNINL
+375 DE

>member
-1 MSSLRKFIEKLS
+1 MNSLRKIIEKLK
-13 NIDISNWIKQNFGLH
+13 NVDISNWIKQNFGLY
-28 SVRKKVFFLS
+28 SVRKKVFLLS
-38 KLSGALIIFFYL
+38 KLSGALIILFYL
-50 LVEEFSTDNK
+50 VVEEFSINSK
-60 FEFWLWFIILVIFIM
+60 LEFWIWFIILVIFIM

-143 LEQDVNKERMLLEQR
+143 LEKDVNKERMLLEQR
-158 KELIDTISHEMKTP
+158 KELVDTISHEMKTP
-172 LGIIRAYTEGLMD
+172 LGIIRAYTEGLLD

-190 KKKNYMDV
+190 KKKNYMNV

-224 KLNPECFDF
+224 KLNPERFDF

-245 IDIPDVNFYFT
+245 IDIPDANFYFT
-256 YDLPEHEVFVVA
+256 YDLPEYEVFVVA

-279 LIINAKKHVICNGNL
+279 LVINAKKHVVYNGNL

-307 KIYNEGRIIESDEIS
+307 EIYNDGRFIEQDEIS

-331 AQSQRTG
+331 VQSQRTG

-353 QGLEYGVKNRDK
+353 QGLEYGVNNRDR

-375 DEQLNINL
+375 DE

>member
-1 MSSLRKFIEKLS
+1 MSSLRKLTEKLK
-13 NIDISNWIKQNFGLH
+13 NVDISNWIKQNFGLY

-38 KLSGALIIFFYL
+38 KLSGALIILFYL
-50 LVEEFSTDNK
+50 IVEEFSLNTK
-60 FEFWLWFIILVIFIM
+60 FEFWIWFIILVIFIM

-94 SAKSMSQLDFSNPCT
+94 SARSMSQLDFSNPCT

-143 LEQDVNKERMLLEQR
+143 LEKDVNKERMLLEQR
-158 KELIDTISHEMKTP
+158 KELVDTISHEMKTP

-190 KKKNYMDV
+190 KKRNYMNV

-224 KLNPECFDF
+224 KLNPKRFDF

-245 IDIPDVNFYFT
+245 IDIPDANFYFT

-279 LIINAKKHVICNGNL
+279 LIINAKKHVVYDGNL

-307 KIYNEGRIIESDEIS
+307 EIYNDGRIIEPDEIS

-331 AQSQRTG
+331 VQSQRTG

-353 QGLEYGVKNRDK
+353 QGLEYGVKNRDR

-375 DEQLNINL
+375 DE